1 MQVDKPTKNK
11 LKYAPS
17 HLIYGSKVLSYIASH
32 KDFATII
39 RRPSDYVDPLTILKC
54 SFVNSVGL
62 SSTMYRI
69 FIRCPLK
76 KTPFFQI
83 ITHGEIL

>member
-39 RRPSDYVDPLTILKC
+39 RRPSDYVDPLTILKFGRFIVDNVQNFHTL
-54 SFVNSVGL
+54 SF
-62 SSTMYRI
+62 
-69 FIRCPLK
+69 K
-76 KTPFFQI
+76 
-83 ITHGEIL
+83 